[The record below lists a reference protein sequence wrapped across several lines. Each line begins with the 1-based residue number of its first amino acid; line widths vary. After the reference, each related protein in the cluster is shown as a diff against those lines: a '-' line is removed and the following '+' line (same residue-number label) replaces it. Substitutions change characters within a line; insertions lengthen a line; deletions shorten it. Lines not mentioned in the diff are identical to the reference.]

1 MKQRP
6 ELGGPGMEDEDEE
19 EEQLEKGRAGRQ
31 GNVLDDIAEYKAAAT
46 P

>member
-1 MKQRP
+1 MKQRSEP
-6 ELGGPGMEDEDEE
+6 GGPGMEDEE

-31 GNVLDDIAEYKAAAT
+31 GNVLDDIAELKAAAT